1 MAVELKASIATL
13 YRNLQRAA
21 QQGVVPRSAFEAE
34 TAALGLDDTARAR
47 LASALLELG
56 LRLEAP
62 TTTVTPIDDS
72 GEVKKVAGSRTEK
85 PQPEDRMQPRVGAA
99 LRLLDRYAAERAV
112 PERAVAGVAR
122 LAGLTASETADMRA
136 RAAARFTLLLAE
148 PEAARTPAPETP
160 GMAEPASEASAP
172 PAPAAAVEGAAPFT
186 GGLTAAVAAAR
197 AVIEEDRHTKRP
209 EKRILTALEEVGL
222 SVLLRG
228 GPRNISVEPTDEE
241 LGSLPA
247 TDVRRRAR
255 DCLAAHNQ
263 GLAWAQARAH
273 MGQGLDEDDLFQHG
287 MIGVL
292 RAARKFDPG
301 HGNKF
306 STYATWWV
314 RQSITRALA
323 DEGSAIRIPVHMH
336 ELVRKVGRVERELL
350 SAGKSRS
357 AAAVA
362 VACDLPVGK
371 VEEIRRIS
379 KVTDSTDR
387 IIGDG
392 THLGELLEVRT
403 ALPSVE
409 VAVLASLADEGV
421 HDLVAL
427 LPERYARIVAL
438 RVGLDGT
445 APATLDAIGGEL
457 GVTRERVR
465 QLESQVFS
473 VLRIALRDP
482 AGNPYAAL
490 SEMLTEAGDDGA
502 TNNPV
507 GAISRDLNKPDWR
520 AGIKA
525 LTAFRAREG
534 RAVPDRN
541 HVEDG
546 FPLGEWVAQQR
557 VEGRVGGR
565 GLPAQRRMLLETL
578 GMVWTAPRS
587 AEVQERIRRAYAESR
602 ALRAAGR
609 HRLARTRTATR
620 PAAHPV
626 PAPASATPTPVAP
639 ASVAPETV
647 SVEAAQEQP
656 AGPESPTV
664 TETETVLLPEP
675 RTAADTS
682 AADTVVDTSAMDTS
696 VDTVADV
703 IPEAEPPAVPEQRG
717 EPADAA
723 TQSGM
728 LEAERYTGR
737 WDDAMGLSLTLN
749 RSVRWT
755 AHYIHLALG
764 QVLLGEILGSGAAR
778 SVAEVAAGNRLPDRP
793 VGQAL
798 EALVRVV
805 DGLKDRKSRPEDFFE
820 SPSPALLGR
829 SPRTYLTAHPLT
841 KPESRLALADALKE
855 FSLVHGSSPATA
867 DADPDTGVYGD
878 GDSADALT
886 ATDTL
891 SVPAAT
897 DQICASATAGPV
909 GTPEAVTEAPATLAD
924 ASNAAVG
931 AVGSADDAA
940 LRRAS
945 AAAEEAAGRLR
956 ELEADVTD
964 RVARARAAERN
975 HARAEARAEVDEAT
989 RRIRALE
996 AGLVDRIAHARAEER
1011 NRARAEARAETAQ
1024 QIAGIRDEAERL
1036 VREAGHAA
1044 EERVRQVRASMEHA
1058 AAEREE
1064 QVLRRVEEEV
1074 ARRTLGIEEAARQEV
1089 LALETRLRQAEA
1101 AFAERAHAAQALEQ
1115 DATERV
1121 RAAERWAEQRVA
1133 EAEQAMRSHAAEV
1146 ERAARSR
1153 TAEVEQAARS
1163 RIAELEA
1170 RLASMHDTP
1179 VPAPPYPYPAPP
1191 QTQFQAQAQT
1201 PAPAPAPAP
1210 ADPQQHDSRRWW
1222 RRG

>member
-62 TTTVTPIDDS
+62 TTTATPLDDS
-72 GEVKKVAGSRTEK
+72 GEVKKVAGPRTEK
-85 PQPEDRMQPRVGAA
+85 PQPEGWVQPRVGAA
-99 LRLLDRYAAERAV
+99 LRLLDRYVAEQAL

-136 RAAARFTLLLAE
+136 RAAARFTLLSAE
-148 PEAARTPAPETP
+148 PEAARAAAPDMT
-160 GMAEPASEASAP
+160 EPVPEAPAP
-172 PAPAAAVEGAAPFT
+172 PALAVGVGVGVEESAPFT
-186 GGLTAAVAAAR
+186 GGLTAAVAAAQ
-197 AVIEEDRHTKRP
+197 AVIEEDRYTKRP
-209 EKRILTALEEVGL
+209 GKRILTALEEVGL

-228 GPRNISVEPTDEE
+228 GPRRISVEPTDEE

-247 TDVRRRAR
+247 TDIRRRAR
-255 DCLAAHNQ
+255 DCLAVHNQ
-263 GLAWAQARAH
+263 GLVWVQARAH
-273 MGQGLDEDDLFQHG
+273 LGQGLDEDDLFQHG

-292 RAARKFDPG
+292 RAARKFDPA

-409 VAVLASLADEGV
+409 VAVLAVLADEGV

-427 LPERYARIVAL
+427 LPERYARIVTL

-445 APATLDAIGGEL
+445 PPATLDAIGSEL

-465 QLESQVFS
+465 QLESQAFS
-473 VLRIALRDP
+473 VLRIALRHP
-482 AGNPYAAL
+482 AGNPYGAL
-490 SEMLTEAGDDGA
+490 SEMLTGAGEDGT

-507 GAISRDLNKPDWR
+507 GAISRDLGKPDWR
-520 AGIKA
+520 AGIEA
-525 LTAFRAREG
+525 LTTFRAREG
-534 RAVPDRN
+534 RALPERN

-546 FPLGEWVAQQR
+546 FPLGKWVAQQR
-557 VEGRVGGR
+557 AEGGMGGR
-565 GLPAQRRMLLETL
+565 GLPVQRRLLLEIL
-578 GMVWTAPRS
+578 GMVWAAPRS
-587 AEVQERIRRAYAESR
+587 AEAQERIRRAHAESR
-602 ALRAAGR
+602 ARRAAGR
-609 HRLARTRTATR
+609 HRRPARTATP
-620 PAAHPV
+620 PAPHPV
-626 PAPASATPTPVAP
+626 PAPASAAP
-639 ASVAPETV
+639 A
-647 SVEAAQEQP
+647 
-656 AGPESPTV
+656 
-664 TETETVLLPEP
+664 
-675 RTAADTS
+675 
-682 AADTVVDTSAMDTS
+682 
-696 VDTVADV
+696 
-703 IPEAEPPAVPEQRG
+703 PAVPET
-717 EPADAA
+717 A
-723 TQSGM
+723 SI
-728 LEAERYTGR
+728 EAE
-737 WDDAMGLSLTLN
+737 
-749 RSVRWT
+749 
-755 AHYIHLALG
+755 
-764 QVLLGEILGSGAAR
+764 Q
-778 SVAEVAAGNRLPDRP
+778 VAE
-793 VGQAL
+793 
-798 EALVRVV
+798 
-805 DGLKDRKSRPEDFFE
+805 
-820 SPSPALLGR
+820 
-829 SPRTYLTAHPLT
+829 
-841 KPESRLALADALKE
+841 PESRPAPADALKE
-855 FSLVHGSSPATA
+855 SAPVREPSPATA
-867 DADPDTGVYGD
+867 DAGTDVDPGAGPDIDTGTDAGIGPEAGTDVGPD
-878 GDSADALT
+878 VGADARLDANANDAGPGADPTDALT
-886 ATDTL
+886 TADTL
-891 SVPAAT
+891 PAPAAT
-897 DQICASATAGPV
+897 DPIGAPVPTGSV
-909 GTPEAVTEAPATLAD
+909 GTPEAVAEAPAVLAD
-924 ASNAAVG
+924 VPGTAVG
-931 AVGSADDAA
+931 VVDDAA

-945 AAAEEAAGRLR
+945 AAAEEATRRLR
-956 ELEADVTD
+956 ELEAEVAD

-996 AGLVDRIAHARAEER
+996 AGLADRIAHARAEER
-1011 NRARAEARAETAQ
+1011 NSARAEARAEAEQ
-1024 QIAGIRDEAERL
+1024 QIAAVRDEAERL
-1036 VREAGHAA
+1036 VREAGYAA

-1089 LALETRLRQAEA
+1089 LALEARLRQAEA

-1115 DATERV
+1115 DAAERV

-1133 EAEQAMRSHAAEV
+1133 EAEQAVRSHAAEV

-1170 RLASMHDTP
+1170 RLASMHEP
-1179 VPAPPYPYPAPP
+1179 PAPPYPYPYPAPSP
-1191 QTQFQAQAQT
+1191 TPPPAPTPAPT
-1201 PAPAPAPAP
+1201 PPPAPAPAPAGS
-1210 ADPQQHDSRRWW
+1210 QQHDTRRWW

>member
-1 MAVELKASIATL
+1 MELKASIATL

-21 QQGVVPRSAFEAE
+21 RQGVVPRSAFEAE
-34 TAALGLDDTARAR
+34 TSALGLDDTARAR

-62 TTTVTPIDDS
+62 TTTATPIDDS
-72 GEVKKVAGSRTEK
+72 GEVKKVAGAHTEN
-85 PQPEDRMQPRVGAA
+85 PQPEGRTQPRVGAA
-99 LRLLDRYAAERAV
+99 LRLLDRYVVEQAV
-112 PERAVAGVAR
+112 PERAVAGVSR
-122 LAGLTASETADMRA
+122 LAGLTASETADMRE
-136 RAAARFTLLLAE
+136 RAAARFTLLPAE
-148 PEAARTPAPETP
+148 PETARTQTP
-160 GMAEPASEASAP
+160 DRAEPIPEASAP
-172 PAPAAAVEGAAPFT
+172 PAPAVVVEESAPFA
-186 GGLTAAVAAAR
+186 GGLAAAVAAAQ

-228 GPRNISVEPTDEE
+228 GPRRISVEPTDEE
-241 LGSLPA
+241 LGSLPV

-255 DCLAAHNQ
+255 DCLAVHNQ

-409 VAVLASLADEGV
+409 VAVLAALADEGV

-427 LPERYARIVAL
+427 LPERYARVVAL

-490 SEMLTEAGDDGA
+490 SEMLTEAGEDGA

-507 GAISRDLNKPDWR
+507 GAISRDLAKPDWR

-534 RAVPDRN
+534 RAMPERS
-541 HVEDG
+541 HLEDG

-578 GMVWTAPRS
+578 GMVWTPPRS
-587 AEVQERIRRAYAESR
+587 AEVQERVRRAYAESR

-609 HRLARTRTATR
+609 RRPARTATR
-620 PAAHPV
+620 PATAPV
-626 PAPASATPTPVAP
+626 PAPASAAP
-639 ASVAPETV
+639 APAVPKIAAAEAEQVAEPPTVIVAKPEPEPLAGAETV
-647 SVEAAQEQP
+647 AVAVA
-656 AGPESPTV
+656 
-664 TETETVLLPEP
+664 ETVLLPESP
-675 RTAADTS
+675 TGADT
-682 AADTVVDTSAMDTS
+682 AVHTI
-696 VDTVADV
+696 VDTVTDV
-703 IPEAEPPAVPEQRG
+703 VPEAAPPAVPGQRS
-717 EPADAA
+717 EPVDAA
-723 TQSGM
+723 VPIEVP
-728 LEAERYTGR
+728 EAERYTGR
-737 WDDAMGLSLTLN
+737 WDDAMNLALTLN

-755 AHYIHLALG
+755 AHYVHLALG
-764 QVLLGEILGSGAAR
+764 QVLLGEILGAGSAR
-778 SVAEVAAGNRLPDRP
+778 AVAEVAAGSRLPDRP

-805 DGLKDRKSRPEDFFE
+805 DGLKDRKSRPEEFFE

-829 SPRTYLTAHPLT
+829 SPRVYLAAHPLT
-841 KPESRLALADALKE
+841 KPESRLALADAFKE
-855 FSLVHGSSPATA
+855 FSPTRAPSSATA
-867 DADPDTGVYGD
+867 DADTTDALPAPDTLP
-878 GDSADALT
+878 A
-886 ATDTL
+886 
-891 SVPAAT
+891 PAAA
-897 DQICASATAGPV
+897 DPVGAPATAGPAD
-909 GTPEAVTEAPATLAD
+909 TPEAVVEPPAVLAD
-924 ASNAAVG
+924 APNAAVG
-931 AVGSADDAA
+931 TVDEAA
-940 LRRAS
+940 LHRAS
-945 AAAEEAAGRLR
+945 AAAEEAARRLR
-956 ELEADVTD
+956 ELEADVAD

-996 AGLVDRIAHARAEER
+996 ASLVDRIAHARAEER
-1011 NRARAEARAETAQ
+1011 NRARAEAEQ

-1036 VREAGHAA
+1036 VREAGHTA
-1044 EERVRQVRASMEHA
+1044 EERVRQVRTAMEHA
-1058 AAEREE
+1058 ASEREE
-1064 QVLRRVEEEV
+1064 QILRRVEEEV
-1074 ARRTLGIEEAARQEV
+1074 ARRTLGVEEAARKEV
-1089 LALETRLRQAEA
+1089 LALDARLRQAEA

-1115 DATERV
+1115 DAAERV
-1121 RAAERWAEQRVA
+1121 RAAEHWAEQRVA
-1133 EAEQAMRSHAAEV
+1133 EAEQAVRSHTAEV
-1146 ERAARSR
+1146 ER
-1153 TAEVEQAARS
+1153 AARS

-1179 VPAPPYPYPAPP
+1179 APPYPYPSPP
-1191 QTQFQAQAQT
+1191 ST
-1201 PAPAPAPAP
+1201 PTPTP

>member
-1 MAVELKASIATL
+1 MELKASIATL

-21 QQGVVPRSAFEAE
+21 RQGVVPRSAFEAE
-34 TAALGLDDTARAR
+34 TSALGLDDTARAR

-62 TTTVTPIDDS
+62 TTTATPIDDS
-72 GEVKKVAGSRTEK
+72 GEVKKVAGSHTEN
-85 PQPEDRMQPRVGAA
+85 PQPEGRTQPRVGAA
-99 LRLLDRYAAERAV
+99 LRLLDRYVVERAV

-122 LAGLTASETADMRA
+122 LAGLTASETADMRE
-136 RAAARFTLLLAE
+136 RAAARFTLLPAE
-148 PEAARTPAPETP
+148 PETARAQTPDR
-160 GMAEPASEASAP
+160 AEPIPEASAP
-172 PAPAAAVEGAAPFT
+172 PAPSVVVEESAPFA
-186 GGLTAAVAAAR
+186 GGLAAAVAAAQ

-228 GPRNISVEPTDEE
+228 GPRRISVEPTDEE

-255 DCLAAHNQ
+255 DCLAVHNQ

-409 VAVLASLADEGV
+409 VAVLAALADEGV

-427 LPERYARIVAL
+427 LPERYARVVAL
-438 RVGLDGT
+438 RIGLDGT

-482 AGNPYAAL
+482 AGNPCAAL
-490 SEMLTEAGDDGA
+490 SEMLTEAVEDGA

-507 GAISRDLNKPDWR
+507 GAISRDLAKPDWR

-525 LTAFRAREG
+525 LTSFRAREG
-534 RAVPDRN
+534 RAMPERS

-578 GMVWTAPRS
+578 GMVWTPPRS
-587 AEVQERIRRAYAESR
+587 AEVQERVRRAYAESR
-602 ALRAAGR
+602 ALRAVGR
-609 HRLARTRTATR
+609 HRPARTATR
-620 PAAHPV
+620 PATAPV
-626 PAPASATPTPVAP
+626 PAPAPAVPTSAAPAPVAP
-639 ASVAPETV
+639 AQAVPTSAVPASAAPAQAVPAQAVPKIAAAEAEQVAEP
-647 SVEAAQEQP
+647 
-656 AGPESPTV
+656 PTV
-664 TETETVLLPEP
+664 TVAKPEPEPEPLAVAETVAVAVAEPEPVAETVLLAESP
-675 RTAADTS
+675 TGADT
-682 AADTVVDTSAMDTS
+682 AVHTI
-696 VDTVADV
+696 VDTVTDV
-703 IPEAEPPAVPEQRG
+703 VPEAAPPAVPGQRS
-717 EPADAA
+717 EPVDAA
-723 TQSGM
+723 VPVEVP
-728 LEAERYTGR
+728 EAERYTGR
-737 WDDAMGLSLTLN
+737 WDDAMDLALTLN

-755 AHYIHLALG
+755 AHYVHLALG
-764 QVLLGEILGSGAAR
+764 QVLLGEILGAGSAR
-778 SVAEVAAGNRLPDRP
+778 AVAEVAAGSRLPDRP

-805 DGLKDRKSRPEDFFE
+805 DGLKDRKSRPEEFFE

-829 SPRTYLTAHPLT
+829 SPRVYLAAHPLT

-855 FSLVHGSSPATA
+855 FSPVRAPSSATA
-867 DADPDTGVYGD
+867 DADTTGALPAPDTPP
-878 GDSADALT
+878 
-886 ATDTL
+886 
-891 SVPAAT
+891 VPAAA
-897 DQICASATAGPV
+897 DPVGAPATAGPAD
-909 GTPEAVTEAPATLAD
+909 TPEAVVEPPAVLAD
-924 ASNAAVG
+924 APNAAVG
-931 AVGSADDAA
+931 TVDEAA
-940 LRRAS
+940 LHRAS
-945 AAAEEAAGRLR
+945 AAAEEAARRLR
-956 ELEADVTD
+956 ELEADVAD

-996 AGLVDRIAHARAEER
+996 ASLVDRIAHARAEER
-1011 NRARAEARAETAQ
+1011 NRARAEAEQR
-1024 QIAGIRDEAERL
+1024 IAGIRDEAERL
-1036 VREAGHAA
+1036 VREAGHTA
-1044 EERVRQVRASMEHA
+1044 EERVRQVRTATEHA
-1058 AAEREE
+1058 ASEREE
-1064 QVLRRVEEEV
+1064 QILRRVEEEV
-1074 ARRTLGIEEAARQEV
+1074 ARRALGVEEAARKEV
-1089 LALETRLRQAEA
+1089 LALEARLRQAEA

-1115 DATERV
+1115 DAAERV
-1121 RAAERWAEQRVA
+1121 RAAEHWAEQRVA
-1133 EAEQAMRSHAAEV
+1133 EAEQAVRSHTAEV
-1146 ERAARSR
+1146 ER
-1153 TAEVEQAARS
+1153 AARS

-1179 VPAPPYPYPAPP
+1179 APPYPYPSPP
-1191 QTQFQAQAQT
+1191 ST
-1201 PAPAPAPAP
+1201 PTPAPAPAP

>member
-1 MAVELKASIATL
+1 MELKASIATL

-21 QQGVVPRSAFEAE
+21 RQGVVPRSAFEAE
-34 TAALGLDDTARAR
+34 TSALGLDDTARAR

-62 TTTVTPIDDS
+62 TTTATPIDDS
-72 GEVKKVAGSRTEK
+72 GEVKKVAGAHTEN
-85 PQPEDRMQPRVGAA
+85 PQPEGRAQPRVGAA
-99 LRLLDRYAAERAV
+99 LRLLDRYVVEQAV

-122 LAGLTASETADMRA
+122 LAGLTASETADMRE
-136 RAAARFTLLLAE
+136 RAAARFTLLPAE
-148 PEAARTPAPETP
+148 PGTARTQTPDRAESVPET
-160 GMAEPASEASAP
+160 SAP
-172 PAPAAAVEGAAPFT
+172 PAPSVVVEESAPFA
-186 GGLTAAVAAAR
+186 GGLAAAVAAAQ

-228 GPRNISVEPTDEE
+228 GPRRISVEPTDEE

-255 DCLAAHNQ
+255 DCLAVHNQ

-409 VAVLASLADEGV
+409 VAVLAALADEGV

-490 SEMLTEAGDDGA
+490 SEMLTEAGEDGA

-507 GAISRDLNKPDWR
+507 GAISRDLAKPDWR

-534 RAVPDRN
+534 RAIPEKG

-546 FPLGEWVAQQR
+546 FPLGEWVARQR

-578 GMVWTAPRS
+578 GMVWTPPRS
-587 AEVQERIRRAYAESR
+587 AEVQERVRRAYAESR

-609 HRLARTRTATR
+609 RRPARTATR
-620 PAAHPV
+620 PATAPV
-626 PAPASATPTPVAP
+626 PAPTPAVPTPAMPGIAAAEAEQVA
-639 ASVAPETV
+639 VAVAKPEPLAVAETV
-647 SVEAAQEQP
+647 AVVVAEPVA
-656 AGPESPTV
+656 
-664 TETETVLLPEP
+664 ETVLLPESP
-675 RTAADTS
+675 TGADT
-682 AADTVVDTSAMDTS
+682 AVHTT
-696 VDTVADV
+696 VDTVTNV
-703 IPEAEPPAVPEQRG
+703 VPEAAPPAVPGQRS
-717 EPADAA
+717 EPVDAA
-723 TQSGM
+723 VPVEVP
-728 LEAERYTGR
+728 EAERYTGR
-737 WDDAMGLSLTLN
+737 WDDAMDLALTLN

-755 AHYIHLALG
+755 AHYVHLALG
-764 QVLLGEILGSGAAR
+764 QVLLGEILGAGSAR
-778 SVAEVAAGNRLPDRP
+778 AVAEVAAGSRLPDRP

-805 DGLKDRKSRPEDFFE
+805 DGLKDRKSRPEEFFE

-829 SPRTYLTAHPLT
+829 SPRVYLAAHPLT

-855 FSLVHGSSPATA
+855 FSPVRAPSSATT
-867 DADPDTGVYGD
+867 DADTTDALPAPDTPP
-878 GDSADALT
+878 
-886 ATDTL
+886 
-891 SVPAAT
+891 VPAAA
-897 DQICASATAGPV
+897 DPVGAPATAGPAD
-909 GTPEAVTEAPATLAD
+909 TPEAVVEPPAVLAD
-924 ASNAAVG
+924 APNAAVG
-931 AVGSADDAA
+931 TVDEAA
-940 LRRAS
+940 LHRAS
-945 AAAEEAAGRLR
+945 AAAEEATRRLR
-956 ELEADVTD
+956 ELEADVAD
-964 RVARARAAERN
+964 RVARARATERN

-996 AGLVDRIAHARAEER
+996 ASLVDRIAHARAEER
-1011 NRARAEARAETAQ
+1011 NRARAEAEQR
-1024 QIAGIRDEAERL
+1024 IAGIRDEAERL
-1036 VREAGHAA
+1036 VREAGHTA
-1044 EERVRQVRASMEHA
+1044 EERVRQARTATEHA
-1058 AAEREE
+1058 ASEREE
-1064 QVLRRVEEEV
+1064 QILRRVEEEV
-1074 ARRTLGIEEAARQEV
+1074 ARRTLGVEEAARKEV
-1089 LALETRLRQAEA
+1089 LALEARLRQAEA

-1115 DATERV
+1115 DAAERV
-1121 RAAERWAEQRVA
+1121 RAAEHWAEQRVA
-1133 EAEQAMRSHAAEV
+1133 EAEQAVRSHTAEV
-1146 ERAARSR
+1146 ERAALSR
-1153 TAEVEQAARS
+1153 TAEVERAARS

-1179 VPAPPYPYPAPP
+1179 APPYPYPSPP
-1191 QTQFQAQAQT
+1191 S
-1201 PAPAPAPAP
+1201 PSPPAP

>member
-34 TAALGLDDTARAR
+34 TATLGLDDTARAR

-62 TTTVTPIDDS
+62 TTTATPLDDS
-72 GEVKKVAGSRTEK
+72 GEVKKVAGPRTEK
-85 PQPEDRMQPRVGAA
+85 PQPEGWVQPRVGTA
-99 LRLLDRYAAERAV
+99 LRLLDRYVAERAV

-136 RAAARFTLLLAE
+136 RAAARFTLLSAE
-148 PEAARTPAPETP
+148 PEAAPAATSDMTELAP
-160 GMAEPASEASAP
+160 EASAP
-172 PAPAAAVEGAAPFT
+172 PAPAVGVGVGVGVGVEESAPLT
-186 GGLTAAVAAAR
+186 AGLTAAVAAAR
-197 AVIEEDRHTKRP
+197 AVIEEDRYTKRP
-209 EKRILTALEEVGL
+209 GKRILTALEEVGL

-228 GPRNISVEPTDEE
+228 GPRRISVEPTDEE

-247 TDVRRRAR
+247 TDIRRRAR
-255 DCLAAHNQ
+255 DCLAVHNQ
-263 GLAWAQARAH
+263 GLVWVQARAH
-273 MGQGLDEDDLFQHG
+273 LGQGLDEDDLFQHG

-292 RAARKFDPG
+292 RAARKFDPA

-409 VAVLASLADEGV
+409 VAVLAVLADEGV

-427 LPERYARIVAL
+427 LPERYARIVTL

-445 APATLDAIGGEL
+445 PPATLDAIGSEL

-465 QLESQVFS
+465 QLESQAFS
-473 VLRIALRDP
+473 VLRIALRHP
-482 AGNPYAAL
+482 AGNPYGAL
-490 SEMLTEAGDDGA
+490 SEMLTGAGEDGT

-507 GAISRDLNKPDWR
+507 GAISRDLGKPDWR
-520 AGIKA
+520 AGIEA

-534 RAVPDRN
+534 RALPERN

-546 FPLGEWVAQQR
+546 FPLGKWVAQQR
-557 VEGRVGGR
+557 AEGGVGGR
-565 GLPAQRRMLLETL
+565 GLPVQRRLLLEIL
-578 GMVWTAPRS
+578 GMVWAAPRS
-587 AEVQERIRRAYAESR
+587 AEAQERIRRAHAESR
-602 ALRAAGR
+602 ALRTAGR
-609 HRLARTRTATR
+609 HRRPARTATP
-620 PAAHPV
+620 PAPHPV
-626 PAPASATPTPVAP
+626 PAPASAAP
-639 ASVAPETV
+639 A
-647 SVEAAQEQP
+647 
-656 AGPESPTV
+656 
-664 TETETVLLPEP
+664 
-675 RTAADTS
+675 
-682 AADTVVDTSAMDTS
+682 
-696 VDTVADV
+696 
-703 IPEAEPPAVPEQRG
+703 PAVPET
-717 EPADAA
+717 A
-723 TQSGM
+723 SI
-728 LEAERYTGR
+728 EAE
-737 WDDAMGLSLTLN
+737 
-749 RSVRWT
+749 
-755 AHYIHLALG
+755 
-764 QVLLGEILGSGAAR
+764 Q
-778 SVAEVAAGNRLPDRP
+778 VAE
-793 VGQAL
+793 
-798 EALVRVV
+798 
-805 DGLKDRKSRPEDFFE
+805 
-820 SPSPALLGR
+820 
-829 SPRTYLTAHPLT
+829 
-841 KPESRLALADALKE
+841 PESRPAPADALKE
-855 FSLVHGSSPATA
+855 SAPVRALSPATA
-867 DADPDTGVYGD
+867 DAGMSPDADTDPDVGAGTDLHAGPDPNTTDTAPAANTTDTNTDPDPDANANANDAGPGAD
-878 GDSADALT
+878 PTDALT
-886 ATDTL
+886 TADTL
-891 SVPAAT
+891 PAPAAT
-897 DQICASATAGPV
+897 DPIDAPVPTGSV
-909 GTPEAVTEAPATLAD
+909 GTPEAVAEAPAVLAD
-924 ASNAAVG
+924 VPGTAVG
-931 AVGSADDAA
+931 VVDDAA
-940 LRRAS
+940 LRRTS
-945 AAAEEAAGRLR
+945 AAAEEATRRLR
-956 ELEADVTD
+956 ELEAEVAD

-996 AGLVDRIAHARAEER
+996 AGLADRIAHARAEER
-1011 NRARAEARAETAQ
+1011 NSARAEARAEAEQ
-1024 QIAGIRDEAERL
+1024 QIAAVRDEAERL
-1036 VREAGHAA
+1036 VREAGYAA

-1089 LALETRLRQAEA
+1089 LALEARLRQAEA

-1115 DATERV
+1115 DTAERV

-1133 EAEQAMRSHAAEV
+1133 EAEQAVRSHAAEV
-1146 ERAARSR
+1146 ERAARAR

-1170 RLASMHDTP
+1170 RLASMHET
-1179 VPAPPYPYPAPP
+1179 PAPPYPYPYPAPSP
-1191 QTQFQAQAQT
+1191 TPPPAPTPAPTPT

-1210 ADPQQHDSRRWW
+1210 ADSQQHDTRRWW